1 MNSTGFRSMRKG
13 WTQLHVY
20 CVPETGM
27 KTITLAIDEVVL
39 ERARLVAVEQKTT
52 INAMVREFLAG
63 VAGRDER
70 LERGREG
77 LRELMRNSK
86 GRMRPDFKFNR
97 EETHER

>member
-1 MNSTGFRSMRKG
+1 
-13 WTQLHVY
+13 
-20 CVPETGM
+20 M
-27 KTITLAIDEVVL
+27 KNITLAIDEVVL

-52 INAMVREFLAG
+52 INAMVREFLAD

-97 EETHER
+97 EETHEG

>member
-1 MNSTGFRSMRKG
+1 
-13 WTQLHVY
+13 
-20 CVPETGM
+20 M
-27 KTITLAIDEVVL
+27 KNITLAIEDEVLDKV
-39 ERARLVAVEQKTT
+39 RVVAAEQKTT
-52 INAMVREFLAG
+52 INAMVREFLAD

-70 LERGREG
+70 LEKARAG

>member
-1 MNSTGFRSMRKG
+1 
-13 WTQLHVY
+13 
-20 CVPETGM
+20 M
-27 KTITLAIDEVVL
+27 KNITLAIEDEVLDKV
-39 ERARLVAVEQKTT
+39 RIVAAEQKTT
-52 INAMVREFLAG
+52 VNAMVREFLAE

-70 LERGREG
+70 LERAREG

>member
-1 MNSTGFRSMRKG
+1 M
-13 WTQLHVY
+13 L
-20 CVPETGM
+20 CAETGM
-27 KTITLAIDEVVL
+27 KNITLAIDEDVL

-52 INAMVREFLAG
+52 INAMVREFLAD

-70 LERGREG
+70 LERAREG